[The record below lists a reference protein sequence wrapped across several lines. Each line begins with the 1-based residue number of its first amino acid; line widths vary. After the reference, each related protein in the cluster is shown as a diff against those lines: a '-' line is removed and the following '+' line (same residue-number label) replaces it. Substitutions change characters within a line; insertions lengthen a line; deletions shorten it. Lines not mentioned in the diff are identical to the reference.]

1 MPTSSSWRYQPRKK
15 RQKKFILMTYHN
27 PHLAM
32 EFLRSFLRRH
42 FARKLV
48 VASWNVGCFLK
59 LRAGYRYPDIFRATD
74 WSCTGKFASAN
85 QKHYPDQYG
94 IFSFIRRHFAGKPV
108 VASWNVGCFLRLHIR
123 RTGLRAR
130 NSFVSKKK
138 KDYTNNLGTWYTPK
152 LPFWSHG
159 KKATNS

>member
-1 MPTSSSWRYQPRKK
+1 MPTSSSWRYQLRKK

-59 LRAGYRYPDIFRATD
+59 LRAGCRYPDLFRATD
-74 WSCTGKFASAN
+74 WSCTGEICFSQSEALPRSGEW
-85 QKHYPDQYG
+85 H
-94 IFSFIRRHFAGKPV
+94 ISMEFLRSFIRRHFAGKPV

-123 RTGLRAR
+123 QTGLKAR
-130 NSFVSKKK
+130 NSFVSKKTGL
-138 KDYTNNLGTWYTPK
+138 Y
-152 LPFWSHG
+152 
-159 KKATNS
+159 